1 MKELENKVALVSSST
16 RGIGLA
22 CAKTLAAQGAA
33 VYLGVRRLE
42 AGQQIADEL
51 IAAGGRAGVVF
62 FDASRE
68 ESFSGMVDEVAAKEG
83 RLDILVNNFLLSTRC
98 RLKPCNPESLAARR
112 TKPALP

>member
-51 IAAGGRAGVVF
+51 IAVSYTHLDVYKRQALRRWLGRKAQRPRRW
-62 FDASRE
+62 AS
-68 ESFSGMVDEVAAKEG
+68 
-83 RLDILVNNFLLSTRC
+83 C
-98 RLKPCNPESLAARR
+98 W
-112 TKPALP
+112 

>member
-22 CAKTLAAQGAA
+22 CAKALAAQGAA

-83 RLDILVNNFLLSTRC
+83 RLDILVNNFRSEERRVGKECVSTC
-98 RLKPCNPESLAARR
+98 RSRWSPYH
-112 TKPALP
+112 

>member
-22 CAKTLAAQGAA
+22 CAKALAAQGAA

-62 FDASRE
+62 FDAS
-68 ESFSGMVDEVAAKEG
+68 G
-83 RLDILVNNFLLSTRC
+83 RRAFPAWWTRW
-98 RLKPCNPESLAARR
+98 RPRR
-112 TKPALP
+112 AGWTFW

>member
-42 AGQQIADEL
+42 AGQQIAGRR
-51 IAAGGRAGVVF
+51 AFPAWWTRWRPRRAGWTF
-62 FDASRE
+62 W
-68 ESFSGMVDEVAAKEG
+68 
-83 RLDILVNNFLLSTRC
+83 
-98 RLKPCNPESLAARR
+98 
-112 TKPALP
+112 

>member
-62 FDASRE
+62 FDASRA
-68 ESFSGMVDEVAAKEG
+68 FPAWW
-83 RLDILVNNFLLSTRC
+83 TRW
-98 RLKPCNPESLAARR
+98 RPRR
-112 TKPALP
+112 AGWTFW

>member
-22 CAKTLAAQGAA
+22 CAKALAAQGAA

-51 IAAGGRAGVVF
+51 IAAGGRPGWSSLTPPGRRAFPAWWTRWRPRRAGWTF
-62 FDASRE
+62 W
-68 ESFSGMVDEVAAKEG
+68 
-83 RLDILVNNFLLSTRC
+83 
-98 RLKPCNPESLAARR
+98 
-112 TKPALP
+112 

>member
-22 CAKTLAAQGAA
+22 CAKALAAQGAA

-51 IAAGGRAGVVF
+51 IAAGGLGDRCLCHPGGCGRC
-62 FDASRE
+62 SR
-68 ESFSGMVDEVAAKEG
+68 
-83 RLDILVNNFLLSTRC
+83 L
-98 RLKPCNPESLAARR
+98 
-112 TKPALP
+112 

>member
-42 AGQQIADEL
+42 AGQQLSL
-51 IAAGGRAGVVF
+51 IH
-62 FDASRE
+62 
-68 ESFSGMVDEVAAKEG
+68 
-83 RLDILVNNFLLSTRC
+83 I
-98 RLKPCNPESLAARR
+98 
-112 TKPALP
+112 

>member
-68 ESFSGMVDEVAAKEG
+68 ESFSLPQQSSAGAGTLPRDRRRCHPGGCG
-83 RLDILVNNFLLSTRC
+83 RCS
-98 RLKPCNPESLAARR
+98 RL
-112 TKPALP
+112 

>member
-51 IAAGGRAGVVF
+51 IAAGGRAG
-62 FDASRE
+62 ATPW
-68 ESFSGMVDEVAAKEG
+68 APPA
-83 RLDILVNNFLLSTRC
+83 
-98 RLKPCNPESLAARR
+98 PCSPVR
-112 TKPALP
+112 P

>member
-42 AGQQIADEL
+42 AGQQIAGWSSL
-51 IAAGGRAGVVF
+51 TPPGRRAFPAWWTRWRPRRAGWTF
-62 FDASRE
+62 W
-68 ESFSGMVDEVAAKEG
+68 
-83 RLDILVNNFLLSTRC
+83 
-98 RLKPCNPESLAARR
+98 
-112 TKPALP
+112 

>member
-42 AGQQIADEL
+42 VPP
-51 IAAGGRAGVVF
+51 AGGPGWSSLTPPGRRAFPAWWTRWRPRRAGWTF
-62 FDASRE
+62 W
-68 ESFSGMVDEVAAKEG
+68 
-83 RLDILVNNFLLSTRC
+83 
-98 RLKPCNPESLAARR
+98 
-112 TKPALP
+112 